1 MWRERRSVFSE
12 VEEDRD
18 WRLYAG
24 DMLEFAERVLA
35 YTSEMD
41 QAAFVADSLTYDATL
56 RNMELIGEAA
66 THIPNEIRD
75 KYPEI
80 QWRSIVATRNR
91 LAHGYLGL
99 DDDVIW
105 DIIQSDIT
113 ELLPALRSLLNKSNN
128 I

>member
-1 MWRERRSVFSE
+1 MFNEA
-12 VEEDRD
+12 EEDRD

-24 DMLEFAERVLA
+24 DMIEFAEKVLA
-35 YTSEMD
+35 YTSGME
-41 QAAFVADSLTYDATL
+41 QATFVADSLTYDATL

-66 THIPNEIRD
+66 AHIPNEIRD

-105 DIIQSDIT
+105 DIIQTDIT
-113 ELLPALRSLLNKSNN
+113 ELLPALRNLLNTVNKT
-128 I
+128 

>member
-1 MWRERRSVFSE
+1 MFSE